1 MKSSSKFFL
10 CLIYLAF
17 LFCLLPVAI
26 LAFKH
31 PAYNFDMLGYM
42 ALVIRMDKT
51 RNIDEVHSITYD
63 EARQVVP
70 PEEYLK
76 LVSTPSF
83 RKKFATEPSQFQR
96 LLPMYAVKPLY
107 IWMCWLFYKCGFSLP
122 AATVMPSIIS
132 YLFIGLF
139 LFYWLKKY
147 LGVAMAFFG
156 GLLFMFSL
164 FSVAIAG
171 LSTPDCLSALFLF
184 LSAYFTLEKRRPG
197 LMFFFFLLSVFTR
210 VDNIITCFF
219 IISFLTFIEKW
230 RSINKPQYLFMLAIL
245 AISYITIVLPT
256 IQFGW
261 NLLYYSQFSRQLDFS
276 WDFDQSFSF
285 SSYLTLVKSKLATAL
300 VASHF
305 TFFLFLGLLITG
317 GHFFSP
323 GKLSFDQFFLLVL
336 LSVTVVRFLLLP
348 DLADRFYFGFY
359 LIIIILL
366 VRKFS
371 PQISTVR

>member
-1 MKSSSKFFL
+1 
-10 CLIYLAF
+10 
-17 LFCLLPVAI
+17 
-26 LAFKH
+26 
-31 PAYNFDMLGYM
+31 
-42 ALVIRMDKT
+42 
-51 RNIDEVHSITYD
+51 
-63 EARQVVP
+63 
-70 PEEYLK
+70 
-76 LVSTPSF
+76 
-83 RKKFATEPSQFQR
+83 
-96 LLPMYAVKPLY
+96 
-107 IWMCWLFYKCGFSLP
+107 
-122 AATVMPSIIS
+122 MPSIIS

-147 LGVAMAFFG
+147 LRAPVAFFG

-184 LSAYFTLEKRRPG
+184 LSAYFILEKRSPG
-197 LMFFFFLLSVFTR
+197 LMFFFFLLSIFAR

-230 RSINKPQYLFMLAIL
+230 RSINKTQYLLMLAIL

-317 GHFFSP
+317 GQVFSP
-323 GKLSFDQFFLLVL
+323 RKLSFDQFFLLVL

-371 PQISTVR
+371 PQISIVR

>member
-1 MKSSSKFFL
+1 
-10 CLIYLAF
+10 
-17 LFCLLPVAI
+17 
-26 LAFKH
+26 
-31 PAYNFDMLGYM
+31 
-42 ALVIRMDKT
+42 
-51 RNIDEVHSITYD
+51 
-63 EARQVVP
+63 
-70 PEEYLK
+70 
-76 LVSTPSF
+76 
-83 RKKFATEPSQFQR
+83 
-96 LLPMYAVKPLY
+96 MYAVKPLY

-184 LSAYFTLEKRRPG
+184 LSAYFILEKRSPG
-197 LMFFFFLLSVFTR
+197 LMFFFFLLAIFTR

-219 IISFLTFIEKW
+219 IISFLAFIEKW

-245 AISYITIVLPT
+245 AISYITIILPT

-317 GHFFSP
+317 GHVFFTQEAE
-323 GKLSFDQFFLLVL
+323 L
-336 LSVTVVRFLLLP
+336 
-348 DLADRFYFGFY
+348 
-359 LIIIILL
+359 
-366 VRKFS
+366 
-371 PQISTVR
+371 